1 MKGGPA
7 VTPPRRRSL
16 KDAAR
21 DPLTTKTKSDRS
33 AARPARKREARG
45 MPVLFQ
51 VGIGL
56 LIGLAGGFVLGRF
69 SRWI

>member
-1 MKGGPA
+1 
-7 VTPPRRRSL
+7 VTTAQRRSL

-21 DPLTTKTKSDRS
+21 DPLTTKTK
-33 AARPARKREARG
+33 PARLAIGSAPKRETRG

-51 VGIGL
+51 VGMGL

-69 SRWI
+69 NRWI